1 MHKLFISLCLAAL
14 VLAGCYPDK
23 ETGQS
28 ADEQPTSEPAVA
40 DPSEAQAAVERQFR
54 FVYAAEL
61 ADVPADSKVK
71 IWMPIAED
79 SPQQKVEIANKK
91 IPGDL
96 KLNRDAV
103 YANQIG
109 FFEVSQ
115 SAAGQPIAF
124 SVEYD
129 VTRNEAG
136 LDSSELT
143 LDETAAKKFLDANR
157 LVPKSGKPIEL
168 LADQSVP
175 KDAKAAGELLY
186 EVVESHMKYDKSKP
200 GYGNGDSIWACD
212 SKTGNCTD
220 FHSLFISLARSQN
233 IPARFQI
240 GFPIAPDKASG
251 SVGGY
256 HCWAWFHVDGQGW
269 LPVDISE
276 ADKHPQMKK
285 YYCGNLTKDRVTF
298 STGRDI
304 KLVPA
309 SESEPLNYFVYP
321 HVEVDGKVW
330 PKDKIKLSFSY
341 SDQADSDASDNNEAA
356 DKSHTKAK

>member
-1 MHKLFISLCLAAL
+1 MHKLFIGLCLATS
-14 VLAGCYPDK
+14 VLAGCYPGN
-23 ETGQS
+23 ETG
-28 ADEQPTSEPAVA
+28 EPASDQAVA
-40 DPSEAQAAVERQFR
+40 DPSESQAAAERQFR
-54 FVYAAEL
+54 FVYAAQL
-61 ADVPADSKVK
+61 VDVPADSQVKV
-71 IWMPIAED
+71 WMPVAES
-79 SPQQKVEIANKK
+79 SPQQQVEIASKT
-91 IPGDL
+91 IPGEL

-109 FFEVSQ
+109 FFEVKQ
-115 SAAGQPIAF
+115 SAGDQPISF

-129 VTRNEAG
+129 VARKEAG
-136 LDSSELT
+136 LDDSELT
-143 LDETAAKKFLDANR
+143 LGDDTAEKFLAANR

-168 LADQSVP
+168 LAEKSVP

-186 EVVESHMKYDKSKP
+186 EVVENHMKYDKSKP

-220 FHSLFISLARSQN
+220 FHSLFISLARSQS

-240 GFPIAPDKASG
+240 GFPIAPDKTSG

-276 ADKHPQMKK
+276 ADKHPDMKT

-309 SESEPLNYFVYP
+309 SEAEPLNYFVYP

-341 SDQADSDASDNNEAA
+341 SDQSDSEATDNGDTAA
-356 DKSHTKAK
+356 ESETKEK